1 MNTEEMI
8 EKIVEVEQRSKSNTK
23 RIDSLEKNTEALT
36 DLVIVVKEMNV
47 KQDYTIKKVDKIDSR
62 VSKIEEQPA
71 KRWNGIVE
79 KALTIIVGAILGFII
94 SRIGL

>member
-71 KRWNGIVE
+71 KRWNRIVE
-79 KALTIIVGAILGFII
+79 KALTVIVGAILGFVI
-94 SRIGL
+94 SKLGL

>member
-23 RIDSLEKNTEALT
+23 RIDSLERNTEALT

-71 KRWNGIVE
+71 KRWNGIIE
-79 KALTIIVGAILGFII
+79 KIITVVVGAILGFIL

>member
-8 EKIVEVEQRSKSNTK
+8 EQIVEVEQRSKSNTK
-23 RIDSLEKNTEALT
+23 RIDSLERNTEALT

-71 KRWNGIVE
+71 KRWNRIVE
-79 KALTIIVGAILGFII
+79 KALTVIVGAILGFVI
-94 SRIGL
+94 SKLGL